1 MEATEV
7 TEQGAQDPSDPLRDA
22 HAAERY
28 QIVRNLG
35 IAYNALGRNDL
46 FAKYLLLQCVVSSL
60 VGQAEVGGEVRG

>member
-7 TEQGAQDPSDPLRDA
+7 TEQDPSDPLRDE

-28 QIVRNLG
+28 QIVRNIG
-35 IAYNALGRNDL
+35 IAYNGLSRNDL